1 MPLNT
6 NELEKISAT
15 RKKLDECHVKLY
27 SLIIQNKLQDSTVSK
42 LVKEDFVKKRENYGL
57 YVAEFRNVELEK
69 ISDWLK
75 NSQKSLL
82 DGITNLENE
91 IDAFNDLAETA
102 KVIASV
108 VGALSSLII
117 GLPL

>member
-1 MPLNT
+1 MLNT

-27 SLIIQNKLQDSTVSK
+27 SLIIQNELQDSKIST
-42 LVKEDFVKKRENYGL
+42 LVKENFIKKRENYGL

-75 NSQKSLL
+75 TNQKSLL

-91 IDAFNDLAETA
+91 IDNFNDLAETVS
-102 KVIASV
+102 VIASV
-108 VGALSSLII
+108 VGTLSSLIV
-117 GLPL
+117 GLPIL